1 VHRRPSLA
9 LIAATLLAG
18 TLLAA
23 ARPARAQLGG
33 AGGTGGVGGTTGTL
47 TQSDFFIGVQQQQ
60 GVNLTTFQAQRYFNQ
75 ARCNCQQPTFVFV
88 GLTPSGAAKRAT
100 ITAGTI
106 SFWVGIGC
114 DNILTQQQNCLQL
127 GGEQLTTFANF
138 GSFTVQSDAQ
148 TLGKIIGSNT
158 SVITGDGGVAD
169 GGATQIGT
177 CSATVPYDRTLY
189 ALIDYNADGTP
200 DLTVTS
206 AIHVDLTPPPVPVV
220 SSVEGGNEALVV
232 HWADVD
238 ATIAP
243 DILGYQILCQRGP
256 GLQVFQT
263 GTFGAAYQVC
273 PGTAMGTGID
283 ALDVNFTCSG
293 QLGPTATS
301 FRIEILE
308 NGIFYGASVVAID
321 QSGNPS
327 PSPVQFGQPQKTFS
341 FYDVYRQPPNAGAA
355 AGGLCALAPGARP
368 SLPLVLALSVMVVLR
383 WARRRRP

>member
-1 VHRRPSLA
+1 MGAILVM
-9 LIAATLLAG
+9 
-18 TLLAA
+18 
-23 ARPARAQLGG
+23 ARPAGAQLGG
-33 AGGTGGVGGTTGTL
+33 AGGAGGVGGTVGTL
-47 TQSDFFIGVQQQQ
+47 TTDDFFIGVQQQQ
-60 GVNLTTFQAQRYFNQ
+60 GVNLTDFQAQRYFNQ
-75 ARCNCQQPTFVFV
+75 ARCNCQQPTFIFI
-88 GLTPSGAAKRAT
+88 GLTASGAAKRAT

-114 DNILTQQQNCLQL
+114 DNILTQQENCLQL

-148 TLGKIIGSNT
+148 TLGRIIGTNT
-158 SVITGDGGVAD
+158 SVITGDGGTLAD
-169 GGATQIGT
+169 GGATQTGT

-206 AIHVDLTPPPVPVV
+206 SIHIDLTPPPVPVV
-220 SSVEGGNEALVV
+220 NSVEGGNEALVV
-232 HWADVD
+232 HWTDVD

-256 GLQVFQT
+256 GLQVFKT

-273 PGTAMGTGID
+273 PGTSAGTGID
-283 ALDVNFTCSG
+283 ALDVNFACSG
-293 QLGPTATS
+293 QLTASTTA
-301 FRIEILE
+301 FRIEILQ

-321 QSGNPS
+321 QSGNPAA
-327 PSPVQFGQPQKTFS
+327 SPVQFAQPQRTLS

-368 SLPLVLALSVMVVLR
+368 SLPLVLLLSALVVSR
-383 WARRRRP
+383 AARRRRP